1 MTVKV
6 RIYGEISK
14 IYGKEQNVELNEK
27 TTVLKLINIIQK
39 KGRTTHNM
47 YLGKYKIGSADL
59 AIIVNG
65 KNIALLEGLNTV
77 LADEDDVVI
86 MPFVDGG

>member
-14 IYGKEQNVELNEK
+14 IYGKEQNLELNEK

-39 KGRTTHNM
+39 KGRTTHNR
-47 YLGKYKIGSADL
+47 YLGKHKVGSADL